1 MARRFF
7 QSSDGHCLL
16 ASDPAI
22 STEPV
27 KNLPGTR
34 HATTA
39 PQPIN
44 FDSRVVQ
51 VTCKIVED
59 EITSTYFVQFDKAIP
74 GKYLVYDYIC
84 PDGQIERTE
93 IPIDQKPHPIRPTD
107 LIDHPQTVDWVLIV
121 YDDPRPLARNSG
133 L

>member
-1 MARRFF
+1 MVKNNPLLYMGYTLGEIRFQNSILHLGLIYVMARRFF

-59 EITSTYFVQFDKAIP
+59 EITSTYFVQF
-74 GKYLVYDYIC
+74 
-84 PDGQIERTE
+84 GQSDSRKISS
-93 IPIDQKPHPIRPTD
+93 
-107 LIDHPQTVDWVLIV
+107 L
-121 YDDPRPLARNSG
+121 
-133 L
+133 